1 MFFTRSILPDV
12 RFVFFKSWCV
22 FSKTSCLVFYLDQI
36 LCLRLFSVFKLQKNI
51 FPDSH
56 HTRTFTPRSLS
67 CTPPHLYMADHVRKA
82 AAQLHRISSNSSRQ
96 TIGSFKTGST
106 LDNSEIPTRFGKPV
120 NLPSFVESNPH
131 LNNKELSMGQKQYL
145 WGIARIYSM
154 SHMKSQVSKQQQQQR
169 QQQQQTKTNKQ
180 QYQICS

>member
-1 MFFTRSILPDV
+1 MVSYCSCNSLFFSSPKPPALGSTCSSPVQYYRTSG
-12 RFVFFKSWCV
+12 SS
-22 FSKTSCLVFYLDQI
+22 FSKAGMFLVRLAALCFI
-36 LCLRLFSVFKLQKNI
+36 LIKFFACVYFLFLNCRKIF

-67 CTPPHLYMADHVRKA
+67 CTPPHLYMADHIRKA
-82 AAQLHRISSNSSRQ
+82 AAQLHRVSSNSSRQ

-120 NLPSFVESNPH
+120 NLPTFVESNPH

-154 SHMKSQVSKQQQQQR
+154 SHMKSQVSK
-169 QQQQQTKTNKQ
+169 
-180 QYQICS
+180 